1 MEDAE
6 LARRIAA
13 GDRDAEGA
21 LCERVVPRV
30 RAYGLR
36 HLRDEASASDLA
48 QHVAVVLIEA
58 LRSGRVEDPE
68 RLAAFVSGACRN
80 TVLAWKRG
88 ERTKHMLLERFGAT
102 FPSIVD
108 TPNPVDR
115 DKLAGC
121 LAKLESRD
129 VTIVV
134 ATYFDERTSLDIARE
149 LETTEGNVR
158 VARHRAL
165 AKLHECLTKGDAS

>member
-6 LARRIAA
+6 LARRVTA

-21 LCERVVPRV
+21 LCERLVPRV

-36 HLRDEASASDLA
+36 HLRDDAAAADLA
-48 QHVAVVLIEA
+48 QHVAVVVIEA
-58 LRSGRVEDPE
+58 LRAGKVEDPE

-88 ERTKHMLLERFGAT
+88 ERTKHTLLERFGAT
-102 FPSIVD
+102 FPSFAPAADPI
-108 TPNPVDR
+108 DR
-115 DKLAGC
+115 DKLARC
-121 LAKLESRD
+121 LARLESRD

-134 ATYFDERTSLDIARE
+134 LTYFDERTSLEIARE

-165 AKLHECLTKGDAS
+165 AKLHECITKGEA

>member
-1 MEDAE
+1 MEDGD
-6 LARRIAA
+6 LARRVAA
-13 GDRDAEGA
+13 GDRDAESL
-21 LCERVVPRV
+21 LCERLVPRV

-36 HLRDEASASDLA
+36 HLRDDAAASDLA
-48 QHVAVVLIEA
+48 QHVAIVVIEA
-58 LRSGRVEDPE
+58 LRAGKVEDPE

-88 ERTKHMLLERFGAT
+88 ERTKRSLLEHFGAT
-102 FPSIVD
+102 FERAIV
-108 TPNPVDR
+108 TAPAVDH
-115 DKLAGC
+115 DKLARC
-121 LAKLESRD
+121 MHELQPRE

-134 ATYFDERTSLDIARE
+134 LTYFDDRSSIEIARE

-165 AKLHECLTKGDAS
+165 AKLHECITGGRA